1 MDKNVKHTGVL
12 KKQDLQT
19 TPNCEMVFPQDLLFF
34 LGLTDALKYI
44 LIHFL
49 QNINMYRAVG
59 AASTEPLEL

>member
-34 LGLTDALKYI
+34 LRIDRCIEVYFNPL
-44 LIHFL
+44 F
-49 QNINMYRAVG
+49 
-59 AASTEPLEL
+59 TEY